1 MTTPGDDESPEFGG
15 GGTTVTDGGAA
26 IEREIATA
34 GDTDDQEA
42 ASDDERAIGDEK
54 RDDDGGRESLTM
66 VEAVADGL
74 YTEMARDEH
83 VVVLGEDVGRNGGV
97 FRATEALY
105 EEFGGQRVV
114 DTPLAESGIVGSSIG
129 LALSGMRPVAEMQ
142 FMGFS
147 YPAFDQLVSHA
158 ARFRARSRGQ
168 YSVPMVVRMPYGG
181 GIQAPEHHSESK
193 EAFFVHEPGL
203 KVLTPST
210 PYDAKG
216 LLAAAIHDPDP
227 VIVLE
232 PKLIYRAFREP
243 VPEDS
248 YEVPIG
254 EAAVRREGSDVSVFT
269 WGAMT
274 RPTLVAAEELGEE
287 GIDVEVVDLRS
298 LSPLDVETITES
310 FEKTGRAAVVHEAP
324 RTGGVGAEVAAT
336 IQEEAL
342 LSQEAPVKRITG
354 FDAPMPLHAI
364 ENHYLPQAVRIQD
377 GVRETVEF

>member
-1 MTTPGDDESPEFGG
+1 MSTTSDGKTGPPTETEGADDTGADSA
-15 GGTTVTDGGAA
+15 GT
-26 IEREIATA
+26 EE
-34 GDTDDQEA
+34 
-42 ASDDERAIGDEK
+42 
-54 RDDDGGRESLTM
+54 LTL
-66 VEAVADGL
+66 VEAVCDGL
-74 YTEMARDEH
+74 HTEMARDDS
-83 VVVLGEDVGRNGGV
+83 VVVLGEDVGQNGGV

-105 EEFGGQRVV
+105 EEYGEGRVI
-114 DTPLAESGIVGSSIG
+114 DTPLAESGIVGTSIG

-147 YPAFDQLVSHA
+147 YPGFDQLVSHA
-158 ARFRARSRGQ
+158 ARLRARSRGQ

-181 GIQAPEHHSESK
+181 GINAPEHHSESK

-203 KVLTPST
+203 KVVTPST
-210 PYDAKG
+210 PRDAKG
-216 LLAAAIHDPDP
+216 LLAAAVHDPDP

-243 VPEDS
+243 VPEEA

-254 EAAVRREGSDVSVFT
+254 EASVHREGEDVSVFT

-274 RPTLVAAEELGEE
+274 QPSLIAAEELAEE

-298 LSPLDVETITES
+298 LSPLDTETIVRS
-310 FEKTGRAAVVHEAP
+310 FRKTGRAAVVHEAP

-342 LSQEAPVKRITG
+342 LYQEAPVKRITG
-354 FDAPMPLHAI
+354 YDAPMPLHAV
-364 ENHYLPQAVRIQD
+364 ENYYLPQAVRIRD